1 MQKCYGIIIQHVV
14 FDYALMI
21 NLEMRKVNSKLRKK
35 ANKTTTGSMKAIY
48 IIKETIQFL

>member
-1 MQKCYGIIIQHVV
+1 MQHVV

-35 ANKTTTGSMKAIY
+35 ANKTTTGSMEAIC
-48 IIKETIQFL
+48 IIKETIHFL